1 MLSHFIHVRLFV
13 TLLTVT
19 CEASLSMGL
28 SGREHWSGLPFP
40 SPGDLSNP
48 GIKPSSLMSPAL
60 AGGYFMFFYLSLDGC
75 MELIKLKF

>member
-1 MLSHFIHVRLFV
+1 MLSHFIHVQLFV

-28 SGREHWSGLPFP
+28 SGQEYWSGLPFP

-60 AGGYFMFFYLSLDGC
+60 AARYFTTNTTWEAQKIF
-75 MELIKLKF
+75 E

>member
-60 AGGYFMFFYLSLDGC
+60 AGGYFTTNSTWEAQKIF
-75 MELIKLKF
+75 E